1 MDRHDDAASRPV
13 VPSLSRKSWRIPI
26 GRGFLLGQGAH
37 GSLVS
42 EIVRHIDSHDAPLPR
57 HPHARIYGSA
67 GRTHTNRPT
76 SKQRRRQSPSF
87 DHRPASTSTSIVA
100 SSPSPS
106 HRPPPATSPIDS
118 PVARMPTSPA
128 SPPYYYQ
135 NQPVIHKAAPV
146 SVAPHTPPSPAS
158 VRMSSSAH
166 NGKDQSFPTP
176 PSSYVPTSSHSF
188 ADMNTHNSTPQHS
201 MDTDMPDAE
210 APQARPTLPLLCQS
224 PHPISRPHPNENLIN
239 LYGLQSIANSVRRTD
254 PITGEKINKLRK
266 SYEGKVKNFGLTG
279 KNKPTDLNEELRGLL
294 QWDPESWYD
303 QRVHGREL
311 DKAESSPLMATLGR
325 ALTMN
330 PGTLPADEHNKW
342 KSILGLDDGN
352 KTPSQ
357 PASKIPA
364 HSQMLKAQA
373 SSMRASAP
381 ASPRA
386 SNPNGIRPDRSNK
399 KRRYDESS
407 YTGYNESYQEDDGYS
422 TGGLDDK
429 RNSAT
434 KKRRK
439 EFPTNFDAS
448 GGSSAFNN
456 GMLGVGVKSS

>member
-1 MDRHDDAASRPV
+1 
-13 VPSLSRKSWRIPI
+13 
-26 GRGFLLGQGAH
+26 
-37 GSLVS
+37 
-42 EIVRHIDSHDAPLPR
+42 
-57 HPHARIYGSA
+57 
-67 GRTHTNRPT
+67 
-76 SKQRRRQSPSF
+76 
-87 DHRPASTSTSIVA
+87 
-100 SSPSPS
+100 
-106 HRPPPATSPIDS
+106 
-118 PVARMPTSPA
+118 MPTSPV

-135 NQPVIHKAAPV
+135 NQPVIHKPAPV

-176 PSSYVPTSSHSF
+176 PSSYVPTNSHPTL
-188 ADMNTHNSTPQHS
+188 DMSTLSSTPLHPD
-201 MDTDMPDAE
+201 MDTDMPDAQ
-210 APQARPTLPLLCQS
+210 APSSRPALPLLCQS
-224 PHPISRPHPNENLIN
+224 PHPISRPHPNEDLIH

-254 PITGEKINKLRK
+254 PVTGEKINKLRK
-266 SYEGKVKNFGLTG
+266 SYEGKVKNFGLSG
-279 KNKPTDLNEELRGLL
+279 KNKPTDIEGELGGFM
-294 QWDPESWYD
+294 QWDEGSWYD
-303 QRVHGREL
+303 QRIHGREL
-311 DKAESSPLMATLGR
+311 DKADSSSLMANLGR

-342 KSILGLDDGN
+342 KAILGLDDGN

-357 PASKIPA
+357 PGNKIAGHP
-364 HSQMLKAQA
+364 QMLKAQA

-407 YTGYNESYQEDDGYS
+407 YTGYNEGYQDDDGYS

-439 EFPTNFDAS
+439 DFPTNFEAS
-448 GGSSAFNN
+448 GASFNN

>member
-1 MDRHDDAASRPV
+1 
-13 VPSLSRKSWRIPI
+13 
-26 GRGFLLGQGAH
+26 
-37 GSLVS
+37 
-42 EIVRHIDSHDAPLPR
+42 
-57 HPHARIYGSA
+57 
-67 GRTHTNRPT
+67 
-76 SKQRRRQSPSF
+76 
-87 DHRPASTSTSIVA
+87 
-100 SSPSPS
+100 
-106 HRPPPATSPIDS
+106 
-118 PVARMPTSPA
+118 MPTSPA

-135 NQPVIHKAAPV
+135 KQPVIHKAAPV

-176 PSSYVPTSSHSF
+176 PSSYVPTNSLS
-188 ADMNTHNSTPQHS
+188 ALDMSTHNSTPQHREPD
-201 MDTDMPDAE
+201 MDMDMPDAE
-210 APQARPTLPLLCQS
+210 APSSRPTLPLLCQS

-254 PITGEKINKLRK
+254 PATGEKINKLRK
-266 SYEGKVKNFGLTG
+266 SYEGKVKNFGLSG
-279 KNKPTDLNEELRGLL
+279 KNKPTDINGELRGFME
-294 QWDPESWYD
+294 WDEGSWYE
-303 QRVHGREL
+303 QRIQGREL
-311 DKAESSPLMATLGR
+311 DKAESSPLMARLSR
-325 ALTMN
+325 ALIMN

-342 KSILGLDDGN
+342 KNILGLDDGN

-357 PASKIPA
+357 PASKVAA
-364 HSQMLKAQA
+364 HPQMLKAQA

-439 EFPTNFDAS
+439 DFPTNFEGS
-448 GGSSAFNN
+448 GNSSSAFNN

>member
-1 MDRHDDAASRPV
+1 
-13 VPSLSRKSWRIPI
+13 
-26 GRGFLLGQGAH
+26 
-37 GSLVS
+37 
-42 EIVRHIDSHDAPLPR
+42 
-57 HPHARIYGSA
+57 
-67 GRTHTNRPT
+67 
-76 SKQRRRQSPSF
+76 
-87 DHRPASTSTSIVA
+87 
-100 SSPSPS
+100 
-106 HRPPPATSPIDS
+106 
-118 PVARMPTSPA
+118 MPTSPV

-135 NQPVIHKAAPV
+135 NQPVIHKPAPV
-146 SVAPHTPPSPAS
+146 SVVPHTPPSPAS

-176 PSSYVPTSSHSF
+176 PSSYVPTNSHPTL
-188 ADMNTHNSTPQHS
+188 DMNPLSSTPLHGNPD
-201 MDTDMPDAE
+201 MDTDMPDVQ
-210 APQARPTLPLLCQS
+210 APSSRPALPLLCQS
-224 PHPISRPHPNENLIN
+224 PHPISRPHPNEDLIH

-254 PITGEKINKLRK
+254 PVTGEKINKLRK
-266 SYEGKVKNFGLTG
+266 SYEGKVKNFGLSG
-279 KNKPTDLNEELRGLL
+279 KNKPTDIEGELGGFM
-294 QWDPESWYD
+294 QWDEGSWYD
-303 QRVHGREL
+303 QRIHGREL
-311 DKAESSPLMATLGR
+311 DKAESSSLMANLGR

-342 KSILGLDDGN
+342 KAILGLDDGN

-357 PASKIPA
+357 PANKMVA
-364 HSQMLKAQA
+364 HPQMLKAQA

-386 SNPNGIRPDRSNK
+386 SHPNGIRPDRSNK

-439 EFPTNFDAS
+439 DFPTNFEAS